1 MSGRARCGGSDV
13 GNRQKRKRVG
23 FADTPT
29 QLKSPCNK
37 AARSD
42 FFNVFL
48 VGFSEKEKADIVRNS
63 VDEIDV
69 KEVLSTSVTHLV
81 VKLPTKRD
89 KPYPYAALYYAVV
102 SGAWILRPSWLALS
116 KDGVMPECDHEFRH
130 DHIDIQTP
138 MFTKFRDI
146 IRLYENYQKLRDRE
160 GCRIFSDS
168 VFKRVFILANRTCE
182 GRQKKAMLRSLIHAG
197 GGSIAVDDSW
207 RAIRERPS
215 KAAALVS
222 IIIIENGED
231 LSNHEINISFI
242 KQLLMKGVPVL
253 YEEIL
258 SQLLHNQVVP
268 NLEIMMT
275 HAVYYWCNE
284 HNERL
289 TLSQEDLECV
299 RKIHLKSAD
308 RNDNHG
314 AGKSSADSTFL
325 SNQSGKLSNGPD
337 GYSGGDASEGNN
349 RFIPLSRRAETIATT
364 SSRHTGW

>member
-1 MSGRARCGGSDV
+1 MSGRARSSGSDA
-13 GNRQKRKRVG
+13 GSRQKRKRVG

-48 VGFSEKEKADIVRNS
+48 VGFSEKEKADIIRNCA
-63 VDEIDV
+63 DEIDV

-81 VKLPTKRD
+81 VKLPTRKD

-116 KDGVMPECDHEFRH
+116 KDGVVPECDHEFRNH
-130 DHIDIQTP
+130 HIDIQTP
-138 MFTKFRDI
+138 LLAKFRDI
-146 IRLYENYQKLRDRE
+146 IKLCENYQKLRDRE
-160 GCRIFSDS
+160 GCKIFSDS
-168 VFKRVFILANRTCE
+168 VFRRVFILANRTCE

-207 RAIRERPS
+207 RTIRERPS
-215 KAAALVS
+215 KAADLVS
-222 IIIIENGED
+222 TIIIENGED
-231 LSNHEINISFI
+231 LSSHEININFI
-242 KQLLMKGVPVL
+242 KQLLMRGVPVL

-284 HNERL
+284 HHERL
-289 TLSQEDLECV
+289 RLSEEDLECV
-299 RKIHLKSAD
+299 RKIHLKNAD
-308 RNDNHG
+308 RNDNRG
-314 AGKSSADSTFL
+314 AGDSGARST
-325 SNQSGKLSNGPD
+325 SQSMNENLNDKPD
-337 GYSGGDASEGNN
+337 GSQCGVYDASEGDN
-349 RFIPLSRRAETIATT
+349 RC
-364 SSRHTGW
+364 SSC